1 VYGKGQEVFA
11 MVQTCRG
18 TRTRSPRFR
27 GLLNVLALAG
37 IGCTFACTLA
47 CTPVS
52 AQASGPADMLRV
64 ELERTD
70 RLIEKARDEI
80 AGIRSSYPQTL
91 LTEAEKLQLHA
102 WKAYREAIGPG
113 GSGGGL
119 REAKVFTLQARDC
132 AVRAIEAAGVDRRA
146 SEGAGKLIDRAQDR
160 AAEVGER
167 VEASGN
173 PLARQLLE
181 QGLDQLRRARR
192 AFQDAQPH
200 AARLAALA
208 FDLIERAG
216 RVAAGEGPDPAAVE
230 ASLART
236 ETLLAE
242 IESDLAGAGNPDA
255 LVASLREARGF
266 VSRAREQ
273 LRAGHVRL
281 ALRLGLQARQA
292 GLRILTQLQRLPS
305 EAQLISAL
313 GDLEA
318 LRDQIAAELAHRD
331 VAAARALLAR
341 ASDLLELARAHLGA
355 GESEDAL
362 SVLVAAESLL
372 RDAAEEAGVE

>member
-1 VYGKGQEVFA
+1 VYGTGQEVFA
-11 MVQTCRG
+11 MVQACRG
-18 TRTRSPRFR
+18 ARARSLLAR
-27 GLLNVLALAG
+27 GLLILFVLAG
-37 IGCTFACTLA
+37 IGWVR
-47 CTPVS
+47 VS

-80 AGIRSSYPQTL
+80 AGIRSAYPQTL
-91 LTEAEKLQLHA
+91 LAEAEKLQHRA
-102 WKAYREAIGPG
+102 WQAYREAIGPG

-119 REAKVFTLQARDC
+119 REAKLLTLQARDL
-132 AVRAIEAAGVDRRA
+132 AVRAIEAAGLDQRAREGVD
-146 SEGAGKLIDRAQDR
+146 KLIDRAQDR
-160 AAEVGER
+160 AAEVGQR

-173 PLARQLLE
+173 ALARQLLE

-192 AFQDAQPH
+192 AYQDAQPH

-216 RVAAGEGPDPAAVE
+216 RVAAGEGPDPAASE

-236 ETLLAE
+236 EALLAE
-242 IESDLAGAGNPDA
+242 IESDLADAGNPDP
-255 LVASLREARGF
+255 LVASLRGAQEL
-266 VSRAREQ
+266 VTRAREQ

-292 GLRILTQLQRLPS
+292 GLTILTQLQRLPS
-305 EAQLISAL
+305 DAQLISAL

-318 LRDQIAAELAHRD
+318 LRDQIDAELARRE
-331 VAAARALLAR
+331 VPAARALLVR
-341 ASDLLELARAHLGA
+341 ASDLLEQARAHLGA
-355 GESEDAL
+355 GESEEAV
-362 SVLVAAESLL
+362 SVLAAAESLL
-372 RDAAEEAGVE
+372 RDAAQEAGVE